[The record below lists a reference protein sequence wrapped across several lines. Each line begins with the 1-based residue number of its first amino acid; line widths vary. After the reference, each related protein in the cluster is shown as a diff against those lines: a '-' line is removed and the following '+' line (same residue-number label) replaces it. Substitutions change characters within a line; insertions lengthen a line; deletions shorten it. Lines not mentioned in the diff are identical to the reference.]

1 MADIAMKGWQ
11 DGKWEVPEWKFDGK
25 PALLIMHMQQG
36 IVGTGAFSG
45 APHEQEAKSIK
56 EGRILENQKKLLTA
70 FRQKKLPIIFVSVVP
85 NPIGFLPKWGFIFQM
100 SRQKAPVGRLDNP
113 ALKAGTDLIPE
124 LDRQPGEYLLH
135 HTGICAFTGSHLND
149 VLKHHEVHD
158 IVLVGYTAHSTVY
171 NAVVQAVDNWY
182 SVVVAR
188 DATGGPKRDQQC
200 VDAVLNY
207 MMWMWGLVTTT
218 DDIIAHL

>member
-1 MADIAMKGWQ
+1 MKGWQ
-11 DGKWEVPEWKFDGK
+11 DGKWEVPKWEFDGK

-36 IVGTGAFSG
+36 SRVPGRSPALRTSRKRNPSKRARFS
-45 APHEQEAKSIK
+45 IT
-56 EGRILENQKKLLTA
+56 KKLLKA

-85 NPIGFLPKWGFIFQM
+85 NPIGFLPKWGFIFEM

-158 IVLVGYTAHSTVY
+158 LVLAGYTAHSTVY

-182 SVVVAR
+182 SSRGCA
-188 DATGGPKRDQQC
+188 
-200 VDAVLNY
+200 
-207 MMWMWGLVTTT
+207 
-218 DDIIAHL
+218 